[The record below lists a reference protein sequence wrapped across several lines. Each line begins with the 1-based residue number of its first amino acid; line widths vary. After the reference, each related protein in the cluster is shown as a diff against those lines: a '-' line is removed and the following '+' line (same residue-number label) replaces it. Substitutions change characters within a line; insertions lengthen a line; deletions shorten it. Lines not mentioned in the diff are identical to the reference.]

1 MLFFLHTN
9 QIQYWV
15 RGKKDLTFQEAEIL
29 LSDLTLRNAR
39 RKKRATQSYKYVLTG
54 LLGYQN
60 YEAQMRVVNTYY
72 AGPPSVIT
80 SFTTELGG
88 NHNKLIWIF
97 FSVKREFFFFMQ
109 IEFNQSFLNLFLLIA
124 NKKRITS
131 FSPQIL
137 HFQEWLKLL
146 FMCLLNLYF
155 LINI

>member
-1 MLFFLHTN
+1 MLFFLHTK

-88 NHNKLIWIF
+88 NHI
-97 FSVKREFFFFMQ
+97 
-109 IEFNQSFLNLFLLIA
+109 
-124 NKKRITS
+124 RIS
-131 FSPQIL
+131 
-137 HFQEWLKLL
+137 
-146 FMCLLNLYF
+146 
-155 LINI
+155 

>member
-1 MLFFLHTN
+1 MLFFLHTK

-97 FSVKREFFFFMQ
+97 FSVKREFFFMQ

-137 HFQEWLKLL
+137 HFQKWLKLL
-146 FMCLLNLYF
+146 SMCLLNLYF

>member
-1 MLFFLHTN
+1 MKKFIQSIDVFPILQVHIRINICKCKYILTKSQWVFFCPLYQYTDNSFSQKRYRNVLFFLHTK

-88 NHNKLIWIF
+88 NHILI
-97 FSVKREFFFFMQ
+97 S
-109 IEFNQSFLNLFLLIA
+109 
-124 NKKRITS
+124 
-131 FSPQIL
+131 
-137 HFQEWLKLL
+137 
-146 FMCLLNLYF
+146 
-155 LINI
+155 